1 MVDTPSTTNGLTWR
15 NLNRE
20 GCELGRATK
29 RELDD
34 TVKKVSCVE
43 KKIDRLTWAMVSA
56 AIGFGTAAL
65 MLGLNL
71 AL

>member
-1 MVDTPSTTNGLTWR
+1 MSEGNGLTWR
-15 NLNRE
+15 TLNRE
-20 GCELGRATK
+20 GCELGRATAK
-29 RELDD
+29 ELED
-34 TVKKVSCVE
+34 TKAKVSCLE

-65 MLGLNL
+65 MLALNL